1 LTIKKQIALNA
12 GLVALVSL
20 SLACAPDQQTAD
32 RPPGTGADT
41 TRPATTAGT
50 AGMMNADAQRFVREA
65 SMGNHAEIQLSQLA
79 VQRAQ
84 NQDVR
89 EFAQRMIDDHTR
101 AQNQLEQAVRQAD
114 LEMPRE
120 LGPQHQQIE
129 QRLSGLT
136 GNAFD
141 REYIDVM
148 VQEHQETIELLSER
162 ADMQGT
168 HAAQGTQR
176 TQGTQGMQADGQQR
190 AVPAGPQPAPADHG
204 AGMAGQDAHGV
215 ERALDR
221 WASETLPTIQQ
232 HLEHAQKLQ
241 RQLGGR
247 EQTEE

>member
-1 LTIKKQIALNA
+1 MTKQIVLNA

-20 SLACAPDQQTAD
+20 SMACAPDQQTAD

-41 TRPATTAGT
+41 TRPATTTGT
-50 AGMMNADAQRFVREA
+50 GEMVDANAQRFVREA
-65 SMGNHAEIQLSQLA
+65 SMGNHAEIQLGQLA

-101 AQNQLEQAVRQAD
+101 AQNQLEQVVRPANI
-114 LEMPRE
+114 EMPRE

-129 QRLSGLT
+129 QRLSGLE

-168 HAAQGTQR
+168 HAAQGTQ
-176 TQGTQGMQADGQQR
+176 ADGQQR

-215 ERALDR
+215 EQALDR
-221 WASETLPTIQQ
+221 WASETLPIIQQ